1 MMRPLMPVYPQIT
14 DGYYIRIYIYII
26 HISKNNA
33 HFSISNITNISETY
47 NYHYTFYRIGLPPFL
62 PSPLDTRSFETG
74 SHASL
79 SIPFRSRE

>member
-47 NYHYTFYRIGLPPFL
+47 NYHYTFYQAPSLLPRYQIFRNRF
-62 PSPLDTRSFETG
+62 TRV
-74 SHASL
+74 L